1 MRRIL
6 SWSLLAITLAVNAQN
21 PGSSDKAKEN
31 YTLSLDQAVSYAL
44 EHNYGIVNAGRDIK
58 IAEKQK
64 WETIAMGLPQI
75 NAGLDY
81 LHNFE
86 LMRQGITGGGVFGG
100 EPGQIITFA
109 FGTDNTMNAHA
120 TVNQLLFDGS
130 YIVALQA

>member
-1 MRRIL
+1 MRRIFL
-6 SWSLLAITLAVNAQN
+6 WSFLILALGANAQN
-21 PGSSDKAKEN
+21 TGASDKEKQN
-31 YTLSLDQAVSYAL
+31 YTFSLDEAIAHAL
-44 EHNYGIVNAGRDIK
+44 EHNYGIINAGRDIK

-64 WETIAMGLPQI
+64 WETTAMGLPQI

-109 FGTDNTMNAHA
+109 F
-120 TVNQLLFDGS
+120 
-130 YIVALQA
+130 